1 MCTCSRKSLTIIGL
15 CLAFSLI
22 SGCMGD
28 PIYRMWHRKQW
39 MDDENY
45 GPTLYQRLDELSSIR
60 KNADELGEAKREK
73 IARQLIET
81 LASDPSPLYRAQV
94 VRTLAALAT
103 PTAAEGLRLA
113 LQDKDS
119 QVRIEACKAWT
130 RRGGEEAV
138 STLAQ
143 VLKTDSDLD
152 VRLAATHQLA
162 EFRDP
167 AAVSALGVA
176 LDDTD
181 PAMQYRAMRSLKT
194 ITGKDFGNNVPA
206 WRQYVQDGTYQ
217 PSDVPSIAERFRD
230 LF

>member
-1 MCTCSRKSLTIIGL
+1 MCTCSRKSLIIMGL

-28 PIYRMWHRKQW
+28 PIYRLWHSKQW

-45 GPTLYQRLDELSSIR
+45 GPTLYTRLDELSSIR

-73 IARQLIET
+73 IARQLMET
-81 LASDPSPLYRAQV
+81 LANDPSPLYRAQV
-94 VRTLAALAT
+94 VRTLAALST
-103 PTAAEGLRLA
+103 PTAAEGLHLA
-113 LQDKDS
+113 LQDKDP
-119 QVRIEACKAWT
+119 QVRIEACKAWA
-130 RRGGEEAV
+130 RHGGAEAV
-138 STLAQ
+138 TTLSD
-143 VLKTDSDLD
+143 VLKNDSDLD

-162 EFRDP
+162 AFRDP
-167 AAVSALGVA
+167 AAVAALGVA
-176 LDDTD
+176 LDDAD
-181 PAMQYRAMRSLKT
+181 PAMQYRAMQSLKA

-217 PSDVPSIAERFRD
+217 PSDVPSIAERFRN